1 MPYQD
6 TVFAKYQMTKPQ
18 HFKRTARKEL
28 TLFPD
33 ELLEII
39 KAAESQRMHPAAWLR
54 ALALT
59 EARKLNDQGARH

>member
-1 MPYQD
+1 
-6 TVFAKYQMTKPQ
+6 MTKPQ

-39 KAAESQRMHPAAWLR
+39 KAAEPCNECILLLGCVPWL
-54 ALALT
+54 
-59 EARKLNDQGARH
+59 